1 MNLSKQKNFYKISFF
16 LIIFFPAFLLAG
28 RVTTEIGVFLII
40 VLFLYDIFR
49 KKNYVF
55 FKNFYFY
62 YFLVFYLY
70 LLIRTFFYSLEF
82 EDYKTILFY
91 LRFGF
96 FFLAFNYFLIKI
108 NINKK
113 LLFIIIFF
121 FIFLILDS
129 MLQFYFKSNT
139 IGIEL
144 YNQRATSFFGQS
156 LRLGSFLLRFF
167 PFVLIIILFSEI
179 DLKKNKLCLSIFF
192 SFYFHTVFLTG
203 ERTSLILLFLMLS
216 FVFLLLNRFRMILII
231 ALFFFIGI
239 TSVSNYFS
247 EIKPL
252 ESMWNRTV
260 SQAIVKNEKSDVYL
274 VKIFSKDHHGHYLIA
289 WRMFLDNPLFGQG
302 VNSFKK
308 LCKIDKFIKNDGI
321 CSTHPH
327 NTYLQLL
334 AEAGL
339 IGFLFVFFIFILIL
353 RYFFV
358 KIYFNWKNKVNL
370 TKYESIKYISLLAI
384 FINFWPFSPN
394 GNFFN
399 NWLSAMYYYPVGFYL
414 YSRNK

>member
-1 MNLSKQKNFYKISFF
+1 MNLIKQINFYKISFF

-108 NINKK
+108 NFNKK

-260 SQAIVKNEKSDVYL
+260 SHAIVKNEKSDVYL

-399 NWLSAMYYYPVGFYL
+399 NWLSTMYYYPVGFYL

>member
-1 MNLSKQKNFYKISFF
+1 MNLIKQINFYKIPFL
-16 LIIFFPAFLLAG
+16 LIIFFPAFLLVG
-28 RVTTEIGVFLII
+28 RVATEIGVFLII
-40 VLFLYDIFR
+40 IFFLYDIFKR
-49 KKNYVF
+49 KNYIF

-62 YFLVFYLY
+62 YFLLFYLY
-70 LLIRTFFYSLEF
+70 LLVRTFFYSLEF

-96 FFLAFNYFLIKI
+96 FFLAFNYFLMKI

-113 LLFIIIFF
+113 FLFIILFF

-129 MLQFYFKSNT
+129 IMQFYFKSNT

-144 YNQRATSFFGQS
+144 YKERATSFFGQS

-167 PFVLIIILFSEI
+167 PFVLIIILLSEI
-179 DLKKNKLCLSIFF
+179 DLKKNKFYLSIFF

-231 ALFFFIGI
+231 GLFFFIGI
-239 TSVSNYFS
+239 TSASNYFS

-252 ESMWNRTV
+252 ESMWNRTT

-339 IGFLFVFFIFILIL
+339 TGFLFVFFIFILIL

-370 TKYESIKYISLLAI
+370 NKYESIKYISLLAI